1 MSKKSK
7 YFVVDNERLAI
18 LMSLILNQKYYV
30 YDDER
35 KQGQKIYTFIKNEN
49 TISAYAK
56 AKIMIENL

>member
-1 MSKKSK
+1 MSKSK
-7 YFVVDNERLAI
+7 YFVVGDQKLAI

-35 KQGQKIYTFIKNEN
+35 IQGKKIYTFIKNKD

-56 AKIMIENL
+56 AKVMIENL

>member
-7 YFVVDNERLAI
+7 YFVVGDEKLAI

-30 YDDER
+30 YDDD
-35 KQGQKIYTFIKNEN
+35 KIQGHKIYTFIRNED
-49 TISAYAK
+49 TITAYAK

>member
-1 MSKKSK
+1 MSKSK
-7 YFVVDNERLAI
+7 YFVVNDEKLAI
-18 LMSLILNQKYYV
+18 LMSVILNQKYYV

>member
-1 MSKKSK
+1 
-7 YFVVDNERLAI
+7 
-18 LMSLILNQKYYV
+18 MSLILNQKYYV

>member
-1 MSKKSK
+1 MSK
-7 YFVVDNERLAI
+7 YFVVNDEKLAI
-18 LMSLILNQKYYV
+18 LMSVILNQKYYV

>member
-7 YFVVDNERLAI
+7 YFVVDNEKLAI